1 MPLFIGTSGWQY
13 KDWRGS
19 FYPPKLAQ
27 ARWLEYYIEHFQTVE
42 VNNTFYRLPPPE
54 TFAGWARRV
63 PDDFVM
69 VVKMSRYLTHVKR
82 LHDPAEPVA
91 RFFDHA
97 RPLGSKLGP
106 VLVQLPPQLAADLPA
121 LDDTLARFPRGVRAA
136 VEFRHESWFSD
147 DTAALLSRHNAA
159 FCLADSPRRRTP
171 VWRTADWGYV
181 RFHEGRAS
189 PPPCYGRQALHS
201 WADRIS
207 GTWSADDD
215 VFVFFNNDH
224 RACAVR
230 DAGLFADVATQAGL
244 CPTRVPS
251 PSEVRLATS

>member
-1 MPLFIGTSGWQY
+1 MGLFVGTSGWQY
-13 KDWRGS
+13 RDWRGP

-27 ARWLEYYIEHFQTVE
+27 AKWLEFYVERFRTVE

-82 LHDPAEPVA
+82 LRDAAEPVD
-91 RFFDHA
+91 RFFEHA

-106 VLVQLPPQLAADLPA
+106 VLVQLPPQLPADLPA
-121 LDDTLARFPRGVRAA
+121 LDDTLARFPSGVRAA
-136 VEFRHESWFSD
+136 VEFRHPSWFTD
-147 DTAALLSRHNAA
+147 DTAALLARHDAA

-171 VWRTADWGYV
+171 LWRTADWGYV

-189 PPPCYGRQALHS
+189 PPPCYGQRALQT
-201 WADRIS
+201 WAERIA
-207 GTWSADDD
+207 GLWPPSAD
-215 VFVFFNNDH
+215 VYAFFNNDH
-224 RACAVR
+224 RACAIR
-230 DAGLFADVATQAGL
+230 DASVFAHAATRAGL
-244 CPTRVPS
+244 HPTRVPDVIAIAS
-251 PSEVRLATS
+251 

>member
-1 MPLFIGTSGWQY
+1 VTLFIGTSGWQY
-13 KDWRGS
+13 RDWRGS

-27 ARWLEYYIEHFQTVE
+27 AKWLEYYVERFQTVE
-42 VNNTFYRLPPPE
+42 VNNTFYRLPPPQ

-69 VVKMSRYLTHVKR
+69 GVKMSRYLTHVKR

-91 RFFDHA
+91 RFFEHA

-106 VLVQLPPQLAADLPA
+106 VLLQLPPQLAIDLVA
-121 LDDTLARFPRGVRAA
+121 LEETLSLFPRHVRAA
-136 VEFRHESWFSD
+136 VEFRHDSWFTD
-147 DTAALLSRHNAA
+147 DTAALLSRHGAA

-189 PPPCYGRQALHS
+189 PPPCYGRQALQT
-201 WADRIS
+201 WAERIA
-207 GTWSADDD
+207 GMWSADDD
-215 VFVFFNNDH
+215 VFAFFNNDH

-230 DAGLFADVATQAGL
+230 DAGVFADAATRAGL
-244 CPTRVPS
+244 SPTRVPS
-251 PSEVRLATS
+251 PGDVRLATS